1 MSAPLPVDE
10 RIRLDALRQFAFL
23 NTEPSDAFDDITRL
37 AAYICETP
45 IALVSFVDEDR
56 QWFLSRHGTELR
68 QTDRSL
74 AFCAYAILGE
84 DVLEIPN
91 ALDDP
96 RFVDN
101 ELVTGEPKIR
111 FYAGAPLQ
119 SPSGQN
125 LGTLCVIDQQPRKL
139 SSEQRE
145 ALRALSRQVS
155 NLLDGALVRRQLAE
169 ALTTL
174 DAFDRTL
181 QTCLFCNDLVFADTQ
196 MSLQAFVT
204 LHTAARFD
212 QTVCRCCT
220 PKYAVEPSV
229 SADQFLP

>member
-1 MSAPLPVDE
+1 MPAPLPVDE
-10 RIRLDALRQFAFL
+10 TIRLAALRQFAFL
-23 NTEPSDAFDDITRL
+23 DTDPSDAFDDITRL
-37 AAYICETP
+37 ASYICDTP
-45 IALVSFVDEDR
+45 IALVSLVDEGR
-56 QWFLSRHGTELR
+56 QWFLSRHGTDLR
-68 QTDRSL
+68 QTDRSQ

-84 DVLEIPN
+84 DVFEVPN
-91 ALDDP
+91 ALDDA

-111 FYAGAPLQ
+111 FYAGAPLK
-119 SPSGQN
+119 SPNGQN

-139 SSEQRE
+139 SGEQRE

-155 NLLDGALVRRQLAE
+155 ILLDGALVRRQLAE

-181 QTCLFCNDLVFADTQ
+181 QTCLFCNDLVFDDTQ
-196 MSLQAFVT
+196 MSLPAFVS
-204 LHTAARFD
+204 LHTSARFS

-220 PKYAVEPSV
+220 PKYEVEPSV
-229 SADQFLP
+229 SADQFVP